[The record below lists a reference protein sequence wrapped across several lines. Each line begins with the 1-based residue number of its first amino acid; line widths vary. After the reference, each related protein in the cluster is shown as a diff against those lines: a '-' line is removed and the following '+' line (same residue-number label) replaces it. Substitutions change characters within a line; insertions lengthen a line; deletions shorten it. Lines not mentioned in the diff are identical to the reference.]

1 MEAIGLF
8 SRKERKGLNFLEE
21 LSVPLYHL
29 APKYLMTLVMN
40 NKTVESQTY
49 LKALSSLLSIPP
61 LTHGIEMGLS
71 ERVRVLLFKTV
82 MKD

>member
-8 SRKERKGLNFLEE
+8 RRKERKGLIFLEGP
-21 LSVPLYHL
+21 SVPLYHL